1 MSKNILEINQ
11 QVIHPGTR
19 QWINIAA
26 GKLPIGQKVYVKAM
40 VYHAEEPGPKVLFMA
55 GMHGDEINS
64 IEIIRRAMENGMWNH
79 LQKGTVIAISL
90 MNVFGF
96 LNFARDLPDGKDVNR
111 SFPGNEKGSL
121 ASRLAYALSHLILP
135 IIDFGV
141 DFHTGSVLKYNYPH
155 IRYNPNDPKSKQLAG
170 IFNAPIAF
178 EQACIPKSLRKTA
191 KDMKKPILVFE
202 GGEALRLDEYA
213 IQVALQGIH
222 NLMAHHQM
230 INDNPAF
237 KNQQNFSHST
247 WVRSPSAGIFNT
259 FRPAGTFVLKGDILG
274 EINDPLN
281 GQSTKLKARKDGFVV
296 GLNYS
301 AIVNQGD
308 ALFHIAYDIDMKNS

>member
-1 MSKNILEINQ
+1 MPKNDLIINQ
-11 QVIHPGTR
+11 QTIEPGTK

-26 GKLPIGQKVYVKAM
+26 GKLPIGQKVFVKAM
-40 VYHAEEPGPKVLFMA
+40 VYHAIEPGPKVLFMA

-64 IEIIRRAMENGMWNH
+64 IEIIRRAMENGVWDN
-79 LQKGTVIAISL
+79 LQRGTVIAISL

-111 SFPGNEKGSL
+111 SFPGSASGSL
-121 ASRLAYALSHLILP
+121 ASRLAHALSHLILP

-155 IRYNPNDPKSKQLAG
+155 IRYNRGDAKSQELAA

-178 EQACIPKSLRKTA
+178 EQPCIPKSLRKTA
-191 KDMKKPILVFE
+191 KIMKKSMLVYE

-213 IQVALQGIH
+213 IQIALQGIH
-222 NLMAHHQM
+222 NLMAHHGMVQG
-230 INDNPAF
+230 NPTV
-237 KNQQNFSHST
+237 KNQQNFRHST
-247 WVRSPSAGIFNT
+247 WVRSGSAGIFNPI
-259 FRPAGTFVLKGDILG
+259 RSAGTYVYKGEIMG

-281 GQSTKLKARKDGFVV
+281 GRSTKLRTRKDGFIV

-308 ALFHIAYDIDMKNS
+308 ALFHIAYDPY